1 MLIKNKFY
9 FKNGIEINNQL
20 ISNLITGTAPL
31 VISSTTVVDN
41 LNADLLDG
49 FHASD
54 FVKVGQLP
62 SASVARLIS
71 ITGDASWSVSF
82 DGSNDVTSPLV
93 LSNSGVTSGT
103 YKSVTVD
110 SKGRVTSGTNPTTVA
125 GYGITD
131 AVVSSALGST
141 IPTLVSGKIPLT
153 QIPSSLDIE
162 NLNIGTSTS
171 SVTVKNDLNVV
182 GDLITF
188 KNGLIS
194 SSEVTTSATTP
205 VSIVS
210 LPINKYRSVKYSTQ
224 VTQSTNYNYSDI
236 TVLHNGTDINF
247 NEYGNL
253 FLGTENLGTFSSEIS
268 NNNLVLI
275 FTPISSADMTVK
287 VISTAIEI

>member
-1 MLIKNKFY
+1 MLIKNKFH

-31 VISSTTVVDN
+31 VISSTTLVDN

-62 SASVARLIS
+62 SATTAREIS
-71 ITGDASWSVSF
+71 ITGDATWSVSF
-82 DGSNDVTSPLV
+82 DGSSDVTALLT

-110 SKGRVTSGTNPTTVA
+110 SKGRVVSGSNPTTLI

-131 AVVSSALGST
+131 ALSSSALGLT
-141 IPTLVSGKIPLT
+141 ISTLVDGKIPLS
-153 QIPSSLDIE
+153 QITSDLGIE
-162 NLNIGTSTS
+162 NLTLGTSTS
-171 SVTVKNDLNVV
+171 TVTVKNDLNVD
-182 GDLITF
+182 GDSVTF

-268 NNNLVLI
+268 NNDLVLI
-275 FTPISSADMTVK
+275 FTPTSSVAMTVK